1 MGHRLSAITTRTGDA
16 GTTGLGDGSRCS
28 KASPRIDA
36 LGEVDELNAH
46 LGLLLCES
54 LAPDMRELL
63 LRVQQDLFDLG
74 GELAVPGMS
83 LLGEAAL
90 RRLDEAIAH
99 YNAGLPAL
107 REFILPGGTR
117 AASQAHV
124 CRTVARRAERALV
137 RVFEQSE
144 PQQAS
149 PALPYLNRLSDL
161 LFVLSRVINGAGS
174 ETFWD
179 HQRTPPDG
187 GTSG

>member
-16 GTTGLGDGSRCS
+16 GSTGRGDGSLCS

-46 LGLLLCES
+46 LGVLLCET
-54 LAPDMRELL
+54 LPQELRELL

-83 LLGEAAL
+83 LLGESAL

-99 YNAGLPAL
+99 YNASLPAL

-137 RVFEQSE
+137 RVLEQAG

-149 PALPYLNRLSDL
+149 HALPYLNRLSDL
-161 LFVLSRVINGAGS
+161 LFVLARVINGAGS

-179 HQRTPPDG
+179 HQRTPRDG
-187 GTSG
+187 GRD